1 MPPGKRVLRNY
12 FGIQTRHHFIPIKEA
27 KKPIF
32 FKQTPDLEKVPDVDV
47 YRYVFPLVQLHPRES
62 NVQTASEATVCTPA
76 EPALPFRTVGA
87 AGEGQ
92 GTGSG

>member
-1 MPPGKRVLRNY
+1 MCPEKLLWDSNKTSFHTHQRGK
-12 FGIQTRHHFIPIKEA
+12 
-27 KKPIF
+27 KKPHF

-47 YRYVFPLVQLHPRES
+47 YRYVYPLVQLHPRES
-62 NVQTASEATVCTPA
+62 HVQTASEATVCTPA
-76 EPALPFRTVGA
+76 EPTLPFRTVGA